1 MITKKLTVFMGTVV
15 IAGCGTVAEVSRD
28 IDDDMERTRDA
39 VKTPFQ
45 IQSRSRVVEMR
56 GTFIPV
62 TPMSSLSGGQWLR
75 QKMVSLDIKNPTPL
89 SAIVSKF
96 AEQGLNIATDL
107 PLNSYSYV
115 GKVNRTD
122 AETAL
127 KVVLGSV
134 GLDYHIEDKN
144 QFIVIRPVSSR
155 TWSLNIGN
163 RRSTYSSGTD
173 SENSS
178 DSSNTGNSGSQSNN
192 NSSAFG
198 SSAFS
203 FNQGQGSGLS
213 GSNSQFTNT
222 GSSGTNTSNGIG
234 NQNTGTYASDDF
246 WNSLARELD
255 ARLTIT
261 TSQHSLSNVA
271 SQSPVPISATGQTSG
286 HLVPPIQNAAVALLS
301 GPGTERYTGKKIGSY
316 SLNPETGAITV
327 QAPRWVLSELDS
339 YFKGVQEMYNTNI
352 SFSGEVVLVTTNRGD
367 SEGFD
372 LTAFAQWAGGKYGA
386 VISNNALG
394 GVTVSMPEGGGLPSV
409 TSGAQAIAG
418 PIIGM
423 QYRGSNALDIF
434 NAYLSEIGKVSVIQR
449 PMLTTTSG
457 VPGVF
462 RKKHVDYYNT
472 VSQQAAPGGTG
483 SAATATQNVIVPVET
498 GTDLRI
504 NPRVDVATGLIR
516 AQIKLDQIIRSGTR
530 IVPQTITFGNNVQS
544 VNTQIPLTTRQDI
557 QGEVL
562 LKDGDLIIVGGQ
574 VEDNLTV
581 DESGLPGGKSGPMG
595 GLFGVKESNR
605 GKQTYYFALR
615 VTVNKRQ

>member
-1 MITKKLTVFMGTVV
+1 MASKKLTALLGTVV

-28 IDDDMERTRDA
+28 IDRDMDLTRETT
-39 VKTPFQ
+39 KTPFH
-45 IQSRSRVVEMR
+45 IQPRSRVAEVR
-56 GTFIPV
+56 GAFIPV
-62 TPMSSLSGGQWLR
+62 TPMSSLSGGQWLK
-75 QKMVSLDIKNPTPL
+75 QKTVSLDIKNPTPL
-89 SAIVSKF
+89 SAIVTKF
-96 AEQGLNIATDL
+96 AEQGLNISTDL
-107 PLNSYSYV
+107 PLNSYTYV

-127 KVVLGSV
+127 KIVLGSA
-134 GLDYHIEDKN
+134 GLDYQVEDKN
-144 QFIVIRPVSSR
+144 QLIIIRPVSSQS
-155 TWSLNIGN
+155 WSLNIGN
-163 RRSTYSSGTD
+163 RRSTYSSENDTD
-173 SENSS
+173 NSGGS
-178 DSSNTGNSGSQSNN
+178 GSNNANGQSGFGSNSNGSGFGAPSTQATGLQGGSGFGSNSNTGNSQ
-192 NSSAFG
+192 
-198 SSAFS
+198 
-203 FNQGQGSGLS
+203 S
-213 GSNSQFTNT
+213 GSNSNET
-222 GSSGTNTSNGIG
+222 
-234 NQNTGTYASDDF
+234 TGTYSSDDF

-255 ARLTIT
+255 ARLTINMPQSGMTGAGMASPGQSNMAGHQT
-261 TSQHSLSNVA
+261 T
-271 SQSPVPISATGQTSG
+271 G
-286 HLVPPIQNAAVALLS
+286 HLVPQIQNASVALLG
-301 GPGTERYTGKKIGSY
+301 GPGTEFYAGKKIGSY

-352 SFSGEVVLVTTNRGD
+352 SFAGEVVLVTTNRGD

-386 VISNNALG
+386 IISNNALG
-394 GVTVSMPEGGGLPSV
+394 GVTVSMPNGGGIPSV
-409 TSGAQAIAG
+409 TSGAQAVAG

-457 VPGVF
+457 VPGIF
-462 RKKHVDYYNT
+462 RKKHVDYYNS
-472 VSQQAAPGGTG
+472 VSQQAAAGGTG

-504 NPRVDVATGLIR
+504 NPRVDVTTGLIR
-516 AQIKLDQIIRSGTR
+516 AQIKLDQVIRSGTR
-530 IVPQTITFGNNVQS
+530 IVSQTITFGNTAQA
-544 VNTQIPLTTRQDI
+544 VNTQIPLITRQDI

-615 VTVNKRQ
+615 VSVNKRQ